1 MGKLET
7 MPEDARKEDLDNNS
21 GVRRRYSG
29 QHDRDDMTLPKEDGA
44 GTNTEILGGVRR
56 SATDPM
62 HRISSGN
69 DVPFISTQEVTDQPS
84 RVRFSIDEHSISQ
97 HRGGKGRKSSESI
110 RESADGIDKRPR
122 TPNLSV
128 DTELAA
134 SGSAPPAE
142 NVTTSPSRL
151 DSSSSRIRPQI
162 ASQSPTS
169 VRLRGYS
176 LRSSLFQRNLRDRPV
191 GEVLEMTAVG
201 PSNQAA
207 DSRPLSRQ
215 YTRPQNEK
223 KSMDTFVEISPVV
236 DHESQ
241 QDWKLPCNESHG
253 RDEGTVALANY
264 RSWIQER
271 AAKNSAWH
279 SMKQAYSRAKKFVLR
294 INEIPPSKDGRHI
307 DLDLWRKETRLDER
321 TGKEYIGNSIRSTR
335 YSAWNFVP
343 RQLFAQFS
351 KLANFYFLCISIL
364 QMVLIPPDISPP
376 HPY

>member
-1 MGKLET
+1 

-29 QHDRDDMTLPKEDGA
+29 QHDRDDMTLPKEEGA
-44 GTNTEILGGVRR
+44 STNTEVLGGVRR
-56 SATDPM
+56 SATDPV
-62 HRISSGN
+62 HPISSGN
-69 DVPFISTQEVTDQPS
+69 DVPFLSTQEVTDQPS

-97 HRGGKGRKSSESI
+97 HRGGKRRKSSEST
-110 RESADGIDKRPR
+110 REGAGGIDKRPR

-134 SGSAPPAE
+134 SGSALSAE

-169 VRLRGYS
+169 ARLRGYS

-207 DSRPLSRQ
+207 NSRRLSRQ

-223 KSMDTFVEISPVV
+223 KSMDTYVEISPVLE
-236 DHESQ
+236 HESQ
-241 QDWKLPCNESHG
+241 QDWNSPFNESLG
-253 RDEGTVALANY
+253 RDEDTVALANY

-271 AAKNSAWH
+271 AAKNPAWQ
-279 SMKQAYSRAKKFVLR
+279 SMKQTYSRARKFVLR

-321 TGKEYIGNSIRSTR
+321 TGKEYIGNHIRSTR
-335 YSAWNFVP
+335 YSAWSFVP

-364 QMVLIPPDISPP
+364 QMVLIPPDISPL
-376 HPY
+376 HLH